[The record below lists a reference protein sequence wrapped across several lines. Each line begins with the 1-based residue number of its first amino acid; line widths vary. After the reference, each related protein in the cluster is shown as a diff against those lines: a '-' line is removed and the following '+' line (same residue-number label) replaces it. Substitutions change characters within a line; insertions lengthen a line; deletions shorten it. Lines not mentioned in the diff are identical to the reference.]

1 VTHALSACGGLV
13 DASPNK
19 GVRDATARSA
29 VDARVQ
35 LDVITDAASPNA
47 AQTPDAA
54 DASDGPIVD
63 AIADGSASDVDPTLG
78 VLPSTAMCLTGGNV
92 LWIEGG
98 PGNFW
103 FTGTQLDTD
112 TSIWYAEA
120 ISDYSMPYD
129 GVLIE
134 VTPAGVSPPGTR
146 WGLTFNSWAS
156 RTPLLPGFT
165 YDGSQFLGDSTIGY
179 LATCAAATGSFRVDT
194 FTGTPLDGGLGGVTD
209 FTAAFSF
216 GCEGSAGALSGC
228 VHYASN

>member
-1 VTHALSACGGLV
+1 MAGDRFHGELLKITLRLPGAHEDRPWGSVHRKVDGKTFVGWGRLDDADMSVGLRV
-13 DASPNK
+13 D
-19 GVRDATARSA
+19 TAFQSMLVA
-29 VDARVQ
+29 
-35 LDVITDAASPNA
+35 NA
-47 AQTPDAA
+47 PRF
-54 DASDGPIVD
+54 S
-63 AIADGSASDVDPTLG
+63 IAKYLG
-78 VLPSTAMCLTGGNV
+78 
-92 LWIEGG
+92 I
-98 PGNFW
+98 
-103 FTGTQLDTD
+103 DTD